1 MDRRRH
7 RPWTTLGLLITVARF
22 AHAQSSWPVECSGS
36 LSPPSAPVTFGLPVE
51 IDGGAALG
59 SETPA
64 PFIASLRA
72 SPTFR
77 LSGGKFELG
86 PSVVVAYL
94 NPKFEGLAGIR
105 AAARVWKVSLPEAPI
120 AGAFV
125 SVDGLW
131 GTRGGKQ
138 VLGTVRGD
146 LGGVLIVSIFA
157 GRDFG
162 HHETLIGLRLGTDLT
177 WLRNTRRQTDFRP
190 PAPPPSVEE
199 TRSDYYG
206 IVSSLAQ
213 RDALA
218 AFFVLPPPAGVSSP
232 SSPRTSRLAAAMR
245 EFFESQRTERMPG
258 SIAELIE
265 RLPALL
271 AAAFAR
277 SVLEEEIR
285 EAARIAGSANVPVP
299 TSPDGGRLAAA
310 VVRGWCRASRLV
322 E

>member
-1 MDRRRH
+1 LRRREY
-7 RPWTTLGLLITVARF
+7 PLLSVLALLLTAPLVR
-22 AHAQSSWPVECSGS
+22 AQATWPVECVGR
-36 LSPPSAPVTFGLPVE
+36 LNPPSPPVTFSLPLE
-51 IDGGAALG
+51 IDGGAALDR
-59 SETPA
+59 ETPA
-64 PFIASLRA
+64 PFVASLRV

-86 PSVVVAYL
+86 PSVAVAYL
-94 NPKFEGLAGIR
+94 NPKFEGLAGVR

-131 GTRGGKQ
+131 GTRGGRQ

-190 PAPPPSVEE
+190 PAPPPAVEE
-199 TRSDYYG
+199 ARSDYYG

-218 AFFVLPPPAGVSSP
+218 AFFVPPPPAGAPSP
-232 SSPRTSRLAAAMR
+232 SSPPRSRLAAAMR
-245 EFFESQRTERMPG
+245 EFFESQRSGRMPG
-258 SIAELIE
+258 SIEELIE

-271 AAAFAR
+271 AAAFPR
-277 SVLEEEIR
+277 SAIDEEIR
-285 EAARIAGSANVPVP
+285 EAVGIAGSANVPVP
-299 TSPDGGRLAAA
+299 TPPDDGKLAAA
-310 VVRGWCRASRLV
+310 VVRGWCRATALV

>member
-1 MDRRRH
+1 LRRREY
-7 RPWTTLGLLITVARF
+7 PLLSVLALLLTAPLVR
-22 AHAQSSWPVECSGS
+22 AQATWPVECVGR
-36 LSPPSAPVTFGLPVE
+36 LNPPAPPVTFSLPLE
-51 IDGGAALG
+51 IDGGAALDR
-59 SETPA
+59 ETPA
-64 PFIASLRA
+64 PFVASLRV

-86 PSVVVAYL
+86 PSVAVAYL
-94 NPKFEGLAGIR
+94 NPKFEGLAGVR

-131 GTRGGKQ
+131 GTRGGRQ

-190 PAPPPSVEE
+190 PAPPPAVEE
-199 TRSDYYG
+199 ARSDYYG

-218 AFFVLPPPAGVSSP
+218 AFFVPPPPAGAPSP
-232 SSPRTSRLAAAMR
+232 SSPPRSRLAAAMR
-245 EFFESQRTERMPG
+245 EFFESQRSGRMPG
-258 SIAELIE
+258 SIEELIE

-271 AAAFAR
+271 AAAFPR
-277 SVLEEEIR
+277 SAIDEEIR
-285 EAARIAGSANVPVP
+285 EAVGIAGSANVPVP
-299 TSPDGGRLAAA
+299 TPPDDGKLAAA
-310 VVRGWCRASRLV
+310 VVRGWCRATALV